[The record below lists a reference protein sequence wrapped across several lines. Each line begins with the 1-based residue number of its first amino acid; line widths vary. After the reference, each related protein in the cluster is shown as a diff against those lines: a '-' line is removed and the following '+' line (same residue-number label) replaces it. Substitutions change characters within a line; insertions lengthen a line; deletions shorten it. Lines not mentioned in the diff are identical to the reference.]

1 MAKINLKELSKRKG
15 LWAEGHRSCAGCG
28 PAIVMKQ
35 VLLASDAPLVC
46 SCATGCM
53 EVCSSIYPYTSW
65 RNNFIHTAFENS
77 AATLS
82 GVEAAYRSLKKQ
94 GKIDDEIK
102 FIAFGGDGGTYDI
115 GFQSLSGAMERRHN
129 MVYVCYD
136 NEAYMNTGVQRS
148 SATPVGART
157 NTTPSGKVKGGKEES
172 RKDLA
177 ACMVAHDVPYVATAS
192 PHNPRDL
199 IGKVQKALDVD
210 GPAFLLILAPC
221 PVGWEYKTQ
230 ETISLARTAVETRF
244 WPIYEVENKKYTI
257 NYKPKERLPVMEW
270 CKTQRRF
277 SHLTQPAF
285 APLAERLQADTDAKW
300 EELLHLEAWTNG

>member
-1 MAKINLKELSKRKG
+1 MARINIKELSKKQS
-15 LWAEGHRSCAGCG
+15 LFANGHRSCAGCG

-35 VLLASDAPLVC
+35 VLMATDTPVVC

-65 RNNFIHTAFENS
+65 RCSFIHTAFENS
-77 AATLS
+77 AATIS
-82 GVEAAYRSLKKQ
+82 GVETAYRAFRKR
-94 GKIDDEIK
+94 GKIDEDMK
-102 FIAFGGDGGTYDI
+102 FIGFGGDGGSYDI

-148 SATPVGART
+148 SATPIGART
-157 NTTPSGKVKGGKEES
+157 STTPAGKVKGGKEQS
-172 RKDLA
+172 RKDIA

-192 PHNPRDL
+192 PHNYRDL
-199 IGKVQKALDVD
+199 LGKVQKALEVD

-221 PVGWEYKTQ
+221 PVGWEYKPQ
-230 ETISLARTAVETRF
+230 DTIELSKMACDTRF
-244 WPIYEVENKKYTI
+244 WPLYEVENKKWTI
-257 NYKPKERLPVMEW
+257 NYKPKEDIPVMEW

-277 SHLTQPAF
+277 AHLTQPMF
-285 APLAERLQADTDAKW
+285 HHLADALQADVDGKW
-300 EELLHLEAWTNG
+300 AELLQLEETTNG